1 MRKRKTHRIP
11 LILLST
17 IGLAVLGLTLLE
29 AQTASSSTAPAP
41 EHAKPVKRLLI
52 RNAMIIYGNAE
63 PPFGPADVAIE
74 DGRIARVGSVPSDWR
89 ADAEID
95 AAGKYVMPGI
105 INGHIH
111 LQDERGGVPQPFQY
125 EMNLYLAAGA
135 TTVRDVG
142 SDWKKAR
149 EWRAQSAAHTLVAP
163 RILLYEWNW
172 AEKGMHTAELV
183 REGVRSAKAQ
193 GVDGLKLFGMDRDL
207 AEALMDEAR
216 KLGLRTAVHNA
227 VDETTAKD
235 WAELGI
241 TSIEHFYGV
250 ADAALDGIQDFPPE
264 HNSSN
269 EIHRFGRAGELYIQ
283 PNLNREKLSAVLD
296 LMVKNHV
303 FWCPTLS
310 IYVASRDVIR
320 AQNQPWFKDYLHP
333 TLERYF
339 QPDMRN
345 HGSYFLAG
353 PTRRRSAGRR
363 IIRCGWRRLKEFHL
377 KGGLITV
384 GDDAGF
390 IYSIYGF
397 GQVHEL
403 ELLEEAGFHPLEVIK
418 MATVNGARMLG
429 LEDRLGRVRQGFIAD
444 LLIVNG
450 NPVENLRLL
459 NPAGTDVLTYE
470 GRVIDN
476 YSPLRSGDPK
486 VKVAR
491 GGGIEWTIK
500 EGIPYHVPTSCARSR
515 RWWRRAAPN
524 GRRTDPA
531 GLLHRRDDHDERQ
544 DEEDEG
550 QEGEDD
556 PEHPAERPRPFA
568 ASLHHL
574 AVLERG
580 RDGDEAEQGERRG
593 GDDEGDGGGDLVRR
607 SCGRNRTRPG

>member
-1 MRKRKTHRIP
+1 MRKRTERAF
-11 LILLST
+11 LFSILFLV
-17 IGLAVLGLTLLE
+17 GLAVLGQALLT
-29 AQTASSSTAPAP
+29 AQTAASGTAPAP

-63 PPFGPADVAIE
+63 PPFGPANVCIE
-74 DGRIARVGSVPSDWR
+74 DGRIARVGGVPREWQ

-95 AAGKYVMPGI
+95 ATGKYVMPGI
-105 INGHIH
+105 VNGHMH

-135 TTVRDVG
+135 TTIRDVG
-142 SDWKKAR
+142 ADWKKAQ

-163 RILLYEWNW
+163 RILLYERIW
-172 AEKGMHTAELV
+172 ASKGSHTAELV
-183 REGVRSAKAQ
+183 REGVRFAKAQ
-193 GVDGLKLFGMDRDL
+193 GVDGLKLSGMDRDL

-216 KLGLRTAVHNA
+216 KQGLRTAVHNA
-227 VDETTAKD
+227 VDETTARD
-235 WAELGI
+235 WAELGV

-250 ADAALDGIQDFPPE
+250 ADAALDGIQNFPPE

-283 PNLNREKLSAVLD
+283 PNLNREKLSAVLE

-333 TLERYF
+333 TLEQYF
-339 QPDMRN
+339 QPDMRH
-345 HGSYFLAG
+345 HGSYFL
-353 PTRRRSAGRR
+353 
-363 IIRCGWRRLKEFHL
+363 GWTNTQEVRWKKDYQVWMEALKEFDL

-444 LLIVNG
+444 LLVVNG

-459 NPAGTDVLTYE
+459 NPAGTDVLTYD
-470 GRVIDN
+470 GRVVDN
-476 YSPLRSGDPK
+476 YSAIRPGDPK

-500 EGIPYHVPTSCARSR
+500 EGIPYHVPTLMREVKDMVDQ
-515 RWWRRAAPN
+515 
-524 GRRTDPA
+524 GR
-531 GLLHRRDDHDERQ
+531 
-544 DEEDEG
+544 
-550 QEGEDD
+550 
-556 PEHPAERPRPFA
+556 AERA
-568 ASLHHL
+568 KK
-574 AVLERG
+574 
-580 RDGDEAEQGERRG
+580 
-593 GDDEGDGGGDLVRR
+593 
-607 SCGRNRTRPG
+607 

>member
-1 MRKRKTHRIP
+1 MRKRMERAFCLAALATVA
-11 LILLST
+11 
-17 IGLAVLGLTLLE
+17 LAVLGQALLT
-29 AQTASSSTAPAP
+29 AQSAAQSAAAQAP
-41 EHAKPVKRLLI
+41 EHAKAYKRLLI

-63 PPFGPADVAIE
+63 PPFGPANVCIE
-74 DGRIARVGSVPSDWR
+74 NGRIARVGSVPRDWQ
-89 ADAEID
+89 AEAEID
-95 AAGKYVMPGI
+95 ATGKFVMPGI
-105 INGHIH
+105 INGHMH
-111 LQDERGGVPQPFQY
+111 LQDERGGVPQPLQY

-142 SDWKKAR
+142 SDWKKAQ

-163 RILLYEWNW
+163 RILLYERIW
-172 AEKGMHTAELV
+172 AAKGSHTAELV
-183 REGVRSAKAQ
+183 REGVRYAKAQ
-193 GVDGLKLFGMDRDL
+193 GVDGLKLSGMDRDL

-216 KLGLRTAVHNA
+216 KQGLRTAVHIA

-303 FWCPTLS
+303 YWCPTLS

-339 QPDMRN
+339 QPDLRS
-345 HGSYFLAG
+345 HGSYFL
-353 PTRRRSAGRR
+353 
-363 IIRCGWRRLKEFHL
+363 GWTNTQEVRWKKTYQVWMEALKEFDL

-418 MATVNGARMLG
+418 MATVNGARLLG

-459 NPAGTDVLTYE
+459 NPAGTDVLTYD
-470 GRVIDN
+470 GRVVDN
-476 YSPLRSGDPK
+476 YSALRPGDPK
-486 VKVAR
+486 VKVGR

-500 EGIPYHVPTSCARSR
+500 EGIPYHVPTLMREVKEMVDR
-515 RWWRRAAPN
+515 
-524 GRRTDPA
+524 GR
-531 GLLHRRDDHDERQ
+531 
-544 DEEDEG
+544 
-550 QEGEDD
+550 
-556 PEHPAERPRPFA
+556 AERA
-568 ASLHHL
+568 KK
-574 AVLERG
+574 
-580 RDGDEAEQGERRG
+580 
-593 GDDEGDGGGDLVRR
+593 
-607 SCGRNRTRPG
+607 

>member
-1 MRKRKTHRIP
+1 MRKSMKRAVPFSIVWVV
-11 LILLST
+11 
-17 IGLAVLGLTLLE
+17 GLAVLGQALLA
-29 AQTASSSTAPAP
+29 AQPATPSTTAPTP
-41 EHAKPVKRLLI
+41 EHAKAYKRLLV

-63 PPFGPADVAIE
+63 PPFGPANICIE
-74 DGRIARVGSVPSDWR
+74 DGRIARVGGVPREWQ

-95 AAGKYVMPGI
+95 ATGKYVMPGI

-135 TTVRDVG
+135 TTIRDVG
-142 SDWKKAR
+142 ADWKKAQ

-163 RILLYEWNW
+163 RILLYERIW
-172 AEKGMHTAELV
+172 ASKGSHTAELV
-183 REGVRSAKAQ
+183 REGVRFAKAQ
-193 GVDGLKLFGMDRDL
+193 GIDGLKLSGMDRDL

-216 KLGLRTAVHNA
+216 RQGLRTAVHNA

-250 ADAALDGIQDFPPE
+250 ADAALDGIQNFPPE
-264 HNSSN
+264 HNHNN

-345 HGSYFLAG
+345 HGSYFL
-353 PTRRRSAGRR
+353 
-363 IIRCGWRRLKEFHL
+363 GWTNTQEVRWKKDYQVWMAALKEFDL

-444 LLIVNG
+444 LLVVNG

-459 NPAGTDVLTYE
+459 NPAGTDVLTYD
-470 GRVIDN
+470 GRVVNN
-476 YSPLRSGDPK
+476 YSAIMPGDPK
-486 VKVAR
+486 AKVVR

-500 EGIPYHVPTSCARSR
+500 EGIPYHVPTLMREVKDMVAKG
-515 RWWRRAAPN
+515 RAEKV
-524 GRRTDPA
+524 TK
-531 GLLHRRDDHDERQ
+531 
-544 DEEDEG
+544 
-550 QEGEDD
+550 
-556 PEHPAERPRPFA
+556 
-568 ASLHHL
+568 
-574 AVLERG
+574 
-580 RDGDEAEQGERRG
+580 
-593 GDDEGDGGGDLVRR
+593 
-607 SCGRNRTRPG
+607 

>member
-1 MRKRKTHRIP
+1 MRRR
-11 LILLST
+11 LSRAFLFSAILT
-17 IGLAVLGLTLLE
+17 VRLAVLGQALLT
-29 AQTASSSTAPAP
+29 AQTAP
-41 EHAKPVKRLLI
+41 EHARPVKRLLI

-63 PPFGPADVAIE
+63 PPFGPANVCIE
-74 DGRIARVGSVPSDWR
+74 DGRIARVGGVPRDWR

-95 AAGKYVMPGI
+95 ATGKYVMPGI
-105 INGHIH
+105 INGHMH

-142 SDWKKAR
+142 ADWKKAQ
-149 EWRAQSAAHTLVAP
+149 EWRAQSAAQTLVAP
-163 RILLYEWNW
+163 RILLYERIW
-172 AEKGMHTAELV
+172 ASKGSHTAELV
-183 REGVRSAKAQ
+183 REGVRFAKAQ
-193 GVDGLKLFGMDRDL
+193 GVDGLKLSGMDRDL
-207 AEALMDEAR
+207 AEALMDEA
-216 KLGLRTAVHNA
+216 KKQGLRTAVHNA

-235 WAELGI
+235 WAELGV

-250 ADAALDGIQDFPPE
+250 ADAALDGIQNFPPE
-264 HNSSN
+264 HNHNN
-269 EIHRFGRAGELYIQ
+269 EVHRFGRAGELYIQ
-283 PNLNREKLSAVLD
+283 PNLNRERLSAVLD

-345 HGSYFLAG
+345 HGSYFL
-353 PTRRRSAGRR
+353 
-363 IIRCGWRRLKEFHL
+363 GWTNTQEVRWKKNYQVWMEALKEFNL

-444 LLIVNG
+444 LLVVNG

-459 NPAGTDVLTYE
+459 NPAGTDVLTYD
-470 GRVIDN
+470 GKVIDN
-476 YSPLRSGDPK
+476 YSPLVPGDPK

-500 EGIPYHVPTSCARSR
+500 EGIPYHVPTLMRQVKDMVAK
-515 RWWRRAAPN
+515 
-524 GRRTDPA
+524 GR
-531 GLLHRRDDHDERQ
+531 
-544 DEEDEG
+544 
-550 QEGEDD
+550 
-556 PEHPAERPRPFA
+556 AER
-568 ASLHHL
+568 
-574 AVLERG
+574 
-580 RDGDEAEQGERRG
+580 AEK
-593 GDDEGDGGGDLVRR
+593 
-607 SCGRNRTRPG
+607 

>member
-1 MRKRKTHRIP
+1 MSHRLERAFLFSIIFAFA
-11 LILLST
+11 LA
-17 IGLAVLGLTLLE
+17 GLGQALAAAQAAV
-29 AQTASSSTAPAP
+29 SSATAPAP
-41 EHAKPVKRLLI
+41 EHAKQVKRLLI

-63 PPFGPADVAIE
+63 PPFGPANVAIE
-74 DGRIARVGSVPSDWR
+74 DGRILRVGGVPRDWQ

-95 AAGKYVMPGI
+95 ATGKYVMPGL
-105 INGHIH
+105 INGHLH

-135 TTVRDVG
+135 TTIRDVG
-142 SDWKKAR
+142 ADWKKAQ

-163 RILLYEWNW
+163 RILLYERIW
-172 AEKGMHTAELV
+172 ASKGSHTAELV
-183 REGVRSAKAQ
+183 REGVRFAKAQ
-193 GVDGLKLFGMDRDL
+193 GVDGLKISGMDRDL
-207 AEALMDEAR
+207 AEALMDEAH
-216 KLGLRTAVHNA
+216 KQGLRTAVHNA
-227 VDETTAKD
+227 VDETTARD

-250 ADAALDGIQDFPPE
+250 ADAALDGIQNFPPE
-264 HNSSN
+264 HNHMN

-333 TLERYF
+333 TLEQYF
-339 QPDMRN
+339 RPDMRS
-345 HGSYFLAG
+345 HGSYFL
-353 PTRRRSAGRR
+353 
-363 IIRCGWRRLKEFHL
+363 GWTNTQEVRWKKDYQVWMAALKEFDL

-397 GQVHEL
+397 GQVHEM

-429 LEDRLGRVRQGFIAD
+429 LEDRLGRVRQGFVAD
-444 LLIVNG
+444 LLVVNG

-459 NPAGTDVLTYE
+459 NPAGTDVLTYD
-470 GRVIDN
+470 GRVVDN
-476 YSPLRSGDPK
+476 YSAIMPGDPK
-486 VKVAR
+486 VKVER

-500 EGIPYHVPTSCARSR
+500 EGIPYHVPTLMREVKDMVAKGRAE
-515 RWWRRAAPN
+515 RAAK
-524 GRRTDPA
+524 
-531 GLLHRRDDHDERQ
+531 
-544 DEEDEG
+544 
-550 QEGEDD
+550 
-556 PEHPAERPRPFA
+556 
-568 ASLHHL
+568 
-574 AVLERG
+574 
-580 RDGDEAEQGERRG
+580 
-593 GDDEGDGGGDLVRR
+593 
-607 SCGRNRTRPG
+607 